1 MPEYRTPEEEAETA
15 IRRARIQLAI
25 DKAMQNA
32 AAVLTAMTLE
42 EPPQVVDLWVDKLW
56 NDLRNRL
63 SDEERLTAIVM
74 LIQSAARDQ
83 AKAALKG
90 LADA

>member
-32 AAVLTAMTLE
+32 AAV
-42 EPPQVVDLWVDKLW
+42 PP
-56 NDLRNRL
+56 R
-63 SDEERLTAIVM
+63 
-74 LIQSAARDQ
+74 
-83 AKAALKG
+83 
-90 LADA
+90 